1 MANPKLRAKTGC
13 FTCRKR
19 RVKCGEEKPSCRNCS
34 AFGRQCVWP
43 TAMDLCD
50 RRHRARA
57 SPDSCSSGPSEEVQ
71 QQPPS
76 DMRRKALISRRSMSP
91 APCRTPFQAGIESE
105 LLSHLFNYWFSII
118 VLPTS
123 SNEYIKQSQSELVDM
138 MLRCQS
144 VKHAVLACCASNKH
158 VLLNDNHYQRVAL
171 QYYSQAVHE
180 LNQTLIKFQ
189 PGSKRPDSSL
199 LTTVI
204 FLYVYDLWC
213 LDASVDPRNHVSGA
227 VKLLDLLC
235 QDGSSPISMTQGFN
249 RIIVE
254 SILYQA
260 FLLSTRRP
268 FAPYFHVDTQFIT
281 RAEGLLVPRSNQD
294 PLYATSSPVLGIP
307 ISLYRLQISIIN
319 FHNSPN
325 EQYPER
331 LATLRSEMD
340 YWEALVLPR
349 DAPRLTSTSA
359 AHTFDLVIL
368 ATSLLLDLVAES
380 FTYQLPIDL
389 LNMSSRNRSSRWQ
402 IDMCLEIL
410 RQPQDVDK
418 WTRCF
423 LGAWPLLILGYAVNS
438 DEDMAVIQRALGQ
451 MRRRIGYGE
460 VQRMQDELE
469 RVWSTKKR
477 GVASSTVAGMAFHYE
492 ELPNNRSFRVFTLE
506 PGQEDDHLQ
515 GYLETHVFENAPPY
529 EALSYTWGALDRN
542 RSMSCND
549 LDFPIT
555 ESLDVALRRLRYFDK
570 PRILWID
577 QICINQANI
586 EERSQQVSMMRNI
599 YSGAQIVDAWL
610 GPDPLDEAKLVVDV
624 VHRMAMLS
632 LQGVDLVSSTFPS
645 NEELQR
651 LRLPTRDSPSW
662 TAFNHLLKLP
672 YFTRVWIIQEIV
684 VAEDFQILWGKSVI
698 PGRQFRLV
706 HDWGFRSGFFRQD
719 TGLSSPSPSLD
730 LSNSMVLVNHSQDWM
745 QLMVSTRGYE
755 STDKR
760 DRIFALIGLVED
772 TRRGIVADYNK
783 SDKEVYAELA
793 LHLISRTNKLDVLS
807 YAGLHDASTVECPF
821 WVPIWTNSETG
832 SFVDFDF
839 CATRNRDVIH
849 ETKSTFEVLAL
860 KGFNIDSLK
869 LVGKTRLGSSF
880 SQILDSFDMVMGESE
895 LVQSMYGCNLIS
907 PFVLTLAAGRSVDD
921 DSFPCIGSGDYH
933 LGQFAGYAAN
943 SIILELIK
951 DDPDSAC
958 LKRIVDI
965 IRRTTESRADKTP
978 QAPFFQEASTEAWFR
993 ESLSS
998 LDPGNGDFE
1007 FVTRFL
1013 ETLRTVSSAEFE
1025 SGRKFQ
1031 LLYEVRSADKRKFFI
1046 TPTGYMGI
1054 GPPCMEPTDIVCVL
1068 FGGSTP
1074 YVVRPTSTEGE
1085 YLFVGECYVHG
1096 LMDGEALDMY
1106 ERGELTEQWFSLK

>member
-1 MANPKLRAKTGC
+1 MTNPKLRAKTGC

-43 TAMDLCD
+43 SLMDLRD
-50 RRHRARA
+50 RRHRARTNQ
-57 SPDSCSSGPSEEVQ
+57 DSYSSGPSEEVQ
-71 QQPPS
+71 PQPLS
-76 DMRRKALISRRSMSP
+76 GKDHKALVSHRTMSP
-91 APCRTPFQAGIESE
+91 ALCRTPFQAGIESE

-123 SNEYIKQSQSELVDM
+123 SSEYIKQSQSELVDM
-138 MLRCQS
+138 MLQCQS

-158 VLLNDNHYQRVAL
+158 VLLNDNHYQRIAL
-171 QYYSQAVHE
+171 QYYSKAVRE

-189 PGSKRPDSSL
+189 PGSKRPNSSL

-235 QDGSSPISMTQGFN
+235 QDGPSPISMTQGFN

-281 RAEGLLVPRSNQD
+281 RAEGLLVPRSNRD

-307 ISLYRLQISIIN
+307 ISLYRLQMSIIN
-319 FHNSPN
+319 FHNSPT
-325 EQYPER
+325 EQSPER
-331 LATLRSEMD
+331 LALFRSEMN
-340 YWEALVLPR
+340 YWEALILPR
-349 DAPRLTSTSA
+349 DAPRLTSIFA

-368 ATSLLLDLVAES
+368 ATSLLLDLVSES
-380 FTYQLPIDL
+380 FTYQLPIEL
-389 LNMSSRNRSSRWQ
+389 LSISTNTQRSRWQ
-402 IDMCLEIL
+402 VDLCLGIL

-438 DEDMAVIQRALGQ
+438 EEDMAVIQRTLGQ
-451 MRRRIGYGE
+451 MRRRIGY
-460 VQRMQDELE
+460 
-469 RVWSTKKR
+469 
-477 GVASSTVAGMAFHYE
+477 VAGMSFHYE
-492 ELPNNRSFRVFTLE
+492 ELPNNRSFRVFVLE
-506 PGQEDDHLQ
+506 PGQENDSLQ
-515 GYLETHVFENAPPY
+515 GRLETYVFDNAPPY
-529 EALSYTWGALDRN
+529 EALSYTWGAPDRN
-542 RSMSCND
+542 RSMRCND

-570 PRILWID
+570 PRIIWID
-577 QICINQANI
+577 QICINQDNL
-586 EERSQQVSMMRNI
+586 EERSQQVGVMRNI
-599 YSGAQIVDAWL
+599 YSGAHIVNAWL
-610 GPDPLDEAKLVVDV
+610 GPDPLDEAKLVADV
-624 VHRMAMLS
+624 VHRMAMLC

-651 LRLPTRDSPSW
+651 LRLPARDSPAW
-662 TAFNHLLKLP
+662 TAFNRLLKLP
-672 YFTRVWIIQEIV
+672 YFTRVWIIQEIA
-684 VAEDFQILWGKSVI
+684 VAEDFQILWGESVI

-706 HDWGFRSGFFRQD
+706 HDWGFRNGFFRQD
-719 TGLSSPSPSLD
+719 ASISSPSPSLD
-730 LSNSMVLVNHSQDWM
+730 LSNSMVLVERSQDWM
-745 QLMVSTRGYE
+745 QLMVATRGYE

-772 TRRGIVADYNK
+772 TQRGIVADYNK
-783 SDKEVYAELA
+783 SDKEVYTELA
-793 LHLISRTNKLDVLS
+793 SHLISRTNKLDVLS

-821 WVPIWTNSETG
+821 WAPIWTDSEIG
-832 SFVDFDF
+832 SFIDFEF
-839 CATRNRDVIH
+839 CATRNRDVIR

-869 LVGKTRLGSSF
+869 LVGKTPLGSSF
-880 SQILDSFDMVMGESE
+880 SQIMDSFGMMMGENE
-895 LVQSMYGCNLIS
+895 LVQNMYGCNLIS
-907 PFVLTLAAGRSVDD
+907 PLILTLAAGRSVDD
-921 DSFPCIGSGDYH
+921 DSFPCIGSGDSH
-933 LGQFAGYAAN
+933 LDQFAGYAAN
-943 SIILELIK
+943 CIFLELIK
-951 DDPDSAC
+951 DSPDSAC
-958 LKRIVDI
+958 LRKTIDI
-965 IRRTTESRADKTP
+965 IRQTTESRADKAP
-978 QAPFFQEASTEAWFR
+978 QAPFFQDASTEAWFR
-993 ESLSS
+993 ERLSS
-998 LDPGNGDFE
+998 LDLGNGNFD
-1007 FVTRFL
+1007 FVTRSL
-1013 ETLRTVSSAEFE
+1013 ETLRTVSGAAFE
-1025 SGRKFQ
+1025 SKRKFQ
-1031 LLYEVRSADKRKFFI
+1031 WLYEVRSAAERKFFI
-1046 TPTGYMGI
+1046 TQTGYMGI
-1054 GPPCMEPTDIVCVL
+1054 GPPCMEPKDIICAL

-1074 YVVRPTSTEGE
+1074 YVIRPASTEGE

-1096 LMDGEALDMY
+1096 LMDGEALDMH